1 MRGQPASQQASSP
14 PRAQG
19 GQASSY
25 ASRGPAPTAAA
36 GQVRD
41 MPPRDGSRDG
51 PRDGG
56 HFSSR
61 DVRGGGGDDRPQG
74 GNTRWADRG
83 DDRPRDGGR
92 GGGGFGSGFG
102 GNRGGPQGGGG
113 GNRFSRDDVR
123 SSSSS
128 GGHGGNRPTMER
140 DERLEAELFGGERQN
155 SGIEFKNYD
164 DIPVEV
170 RHQTTTQQQLAL
182 HFAPFLLLPLSAARL
197 SSQQPN

>member
-1 MRGQPASQQASSP
+1 MRGQPASQAAASP
-14 PRAQG
+14 PRQG
-19 GQASSY
+19 GGGGGWASH
-25 ASRGPAPTAAA
+25 GPAPTSAA

-83 DDRPRDGGR
+83 DDRPRDDRR

-102 GNRGGPQGGGG
+102 GGNRGGPQGGGGGG

-123 SSSSS
+123 SGG

-170 RHQTTTQQQLAL
+170 SDKYDEKASSPRAPSLLSLHALAV
-182 HFAPFLLLPLSAARL
+182 AGSREARK
-197 SSQQPN
+197 